1 MYEITGH
8 NSAFESIW
16 VGLEAPSILL
26 NGVGNATAYNNSN
39 LNTTTI
45 PDRHTLNVDAP
56 IGGKV
61 KRYLLRLIN
70 TSFESTFI
78 FSIDSHKFWV
88 VEADFVPIKPYQTK
102 SVLIGIGQR
111 YHVILEAADPNQG
124 QCEYWIRTWRA
135 TCFLG
140 FPQNG
145 SAHYERTGILRYRDP
160 TTPVN
165 IPSNPWT
172 VDFNCSDEKPSNLQP
187 IVQWPPIT
195 PPANDPQGH
204 IGENFTVQFRNSPD
218 IFPLAKFSMGGDNFN
233 PLQINF
239 GDPTFLHLNYT
250 GLWPPLWVVFPESY
264 GDDSFVSSMFSYTN
278 QNSVIIH

>member
-1 MYEITGH
+1 MTHDFIGH

-16 VGLEAPSILL
+16 AGLEAPSILL

-39 LNTTTI
+39 INTTTI
-45 PDRHTLNVDAP
+45 PERYTLNVDSP
-56 IGGKV
+56 VGGKV

-88 VEADFVPIKPYQTK
+88 VEADFVPIKPYRAE

-111 YHVILEAADPNQG
+111 YHVILEASDPNQD

-135 TCFLG
+135 KCFV

-145 SAHYERTGILRYRDP
+145 SANYETTGVLRYRDP
-160 TTPVN
+160 TTPVD
-165 IPSNPWT
+165 IPNNPWPIN
-172 VDFNCSDEKPSNLQP
+172 FNCSDESPSDLQP
-187 IVQWPPIT
+187 VVSWPPIT

-204 IGENFTVQFRNSPD
+204 IGENLTVQFRNSPD
-218 IFPLAKFSMGGDNFN
+218 IFPLAKFSMGGDSFN

-250 GLWPPLWVVFPESY
+250 GLWPPLWVVFPENY
-264 GDDSFVSSMFSYTN
+264 TDDSFVGFQFFAESEERDG
-278 QNSVIIH
+278 